1 MNQGKGPESQTEPGR
16 RGFHQEEASRG
27 EKQLPLTI
35 RCVRKARPDIMQGQF
50 REVGDN
56 FLRRHPSCQVLQ
68 NVLDRDPQPTDTR
81 FSTSLTRLHGDD
93 FLIVHSPKVLELCHT
108 SNSRRRIPQAAYFY
122 SANAISCNR
131 LNFCWL
137 RFTRIGEEMKQIAL
151 PIRLRRRRLP
161 SAQAEAVADASI
173 VGGDFW
179 MLIAF
184 LETTEMS
191 LGSSQLAN
199 ASM

>member
-35 RCVRKARPDIMQGQF
+35 RCVRKARPDVMQGQF

-56 FLRRHPSCQVLQ
+56 FLRSHPSCQVLQ

-81 FSTSLTRLHGDD
+81 FSTSLTRLHGDN

-108 SNSRRRIPQAAYFY
+108 SNSRRRIPQAACFY
-122 SANAISCNR
+122 SANTISCNR
-131 LNFCWL
+131 VNFCWL
-137 RFTRIGEEMKQIAL
+137 RFTGETGSGKRGETGSGNDSRLLLL
-151 PIRLRRRRLP
+151 PLYTFLFAHD
-161 SAQAEAVADASI
+161 SAGPQ
-173 VGGDFW
+173 
-179 MLIAF
+179 
-184 LETTEMS
+184 
-191 LGSSQLAN
+191 
-199 ASM
+199 

>member
-50 REVGDN
+50 RKVGDN

-108 SNSRRRIPQAAYFY
+108 SNSRRRIPPAGLLSLSKRDFLQPRELLLAPLHQDRRG
-122 SANAISCNR
+122 NATNR
-131 LNFCWL
+131 L
-137 RFTRIGEEMKQIAL
+137 TAPSPPAAAL
-151 PIRLRRRRLP
+151 GP
-161 SAQAEAVADASI
+161 S
-173 VGGDFW
+173 
-179 MLIAF
+179 
-184 LETTEMS
+184 
-191 LGSSQLAN
+191 GSRC
-199 ASM
+199 